1 MIICIQNLNP
11 QVEQSRDN
19 GRNIVL
25 SSVLTEAEETA
36 TALKKDFQQERA
48 FFFLCIPD
56 NWISFFICQRMSV
69 LWYF

>member
-56 NWISFFICQRMSV
+56 N
-69 LWYF
+69 